1 MGSVIIIATFA
12 TTLAAA
18 YFTTK
23 GLRPRARASVF
34 VLYILLYAYF
44 FPVFLWLPVY
54 FSADFS
60 RKVKYPA
67 GFKKKIYSARDN
79 ERKRLPV
86 NRDGLIADT
95 DYKPG
100 GGGAK
105 RIIIL
110 GDSFAAGYGLEY
122 KDTLGARLQAVLGD
136 GGQVINGAFFGTNA
150 QMQVDYF
157 FSRLA
162 KYNPG
167 VIIVYNRMDD
177 VMPLDEKYYLEK
189 SADVIRKYAPHWTLG
204 MKNFVFKYESYL
216 IRGKFWAVY
225 RADPRKAVRENT
237 LIHYSRLNK
246 YASARGIRVL
256 LLEDKCPRR
265 YQDVCGGVE
274 AAAAG
279 YNWEL
284 LKAEDK
290 IDFSTPG
297 MTIAGDGHPS
307 ARANRLL
314 AEFIGGRIKANPR

>member
-1 MGSVIIIATFA
+1 MGAVIIIASFA

-18 YFTTK
+18 YFTTG
-23 GLRPRARASVF
+23 GLRPRARAAVF
-34 VLYILLYAYF
+34 VLYILLCAYF
-44 FPVFLWLPVY
+44 FPVLLWLPVY

-60 RKVKYPA
+60 KKVKFPA
-67 GFKKKIYSARDN
+67 GFKEKIYSARDN

-86 NRDGLIADT
+86 NRDGLIADA

-100 GGGAK
+100 DTGVK

-122 KDTLGARLQAVLGD
+122 KDTLGARLQAVLG

-150 QMQVDYF
+150 QMQVEYF
-157 FSRLA
+157 FTRLA
-162 KYNPG
+162 KYNPD
-167 VIIVYNRMDD
+167 IILIYNRMDD

-189 SADVIRKYAPHWTLG
+189 SADAIRKYAPHWTLG

-237 LIHYSRLNK
+237 LNYYARLNK
-246 YASARGIRVL
+246 YTSAGGVRVL
-256 LLEDKCPRR
+256 LLDDKCPLR
-265 YQDVCGGVE
+265 YRDVCGGVE
-274 AAAAG
+274 AAAAE
-279 YNWEL
+279 YKWEL
-284 LKAEDK
+284 LKPADK
-290 IDFSTPG
+290 IDFTAPG

-314 AEFIGGRIKANPR
+314 AEFIGGYIKENPR